1 MKKRKGTA
9 MKTILTATCYLFA
22 VAASA
27 ATLRLA
33 PGLSAPDVA
42 DGVRLDAAVLV
53 STNATATAQVAAV
66 YELPEYGTAESVTVV
81 TNDHYVLSTNVVIGT
96 NSTLE
101 VTDLYTLATNPTDRV
116 TELYTVQTNAGIV
129 ATNYLYIAT
138 NYWTVWT
145 NSWPVMVNRPTVAE
159 VTNRLIDVTG
169 YKPITNALFS
179 LTAEGGYAE
188 TNSINRWLV
197 SPARLLVTGSPI
209 TLILSH

>member
-1 MKKRKGTA
+1 MKKLFTV
-9 MKTILTATCYLFA
+9 TCYLFA

-53 STNATATAQVAAV
+53 STNATATARVAAV
-66 YELPEYGTAESVTVV
+66 YELPEFGTVESVTVV

-96 NSTLE
+96 NATLD
-101 VTDLYTLATNPTDRV
+101 VTGLYTLATNPTDQV
-116 TELYTVQTNAGIV
+116 TDLYNVTTNAGIV

-145 NSWPVMVNRPTVAE
+145 NSWPVMVNRPTVSTL
-159 VTNRLIDVTG
+159 TNRLTDVVG
-169 YKPITNALFS
+169 YKPITNELFS
-179 LTAEGGYAE
+179 LTASGGYAE

-197 SPARLLVTGSPI
+197 SPARLLLIGDPV
-209 TLILSH
+209 TLIFR

>member
-1 MKKRKGTA
+1 MKKL
-9 MKTILTATCYLFA
+9 LTVTCYLFA

-27 ATLRLA
+27 ATLRLS
-33 PGLSAPDVA
+33 PGLSPLDVA

-66 YELPEYGTAESVTVV
+66 YELPEYGTVESVTVV

-96 NSTLE
+96 NATLD
-101 VTDLYTLATNPTDRV
+101 VTGLYTLATNPTDQV
-116 TELYTVQTNAGIV
+116 TDLYNVTTNAGIV

-145 NSWPVMVNRPTVAE
+145 NSWPVMVNRPTVSTL
-159 VTNRLIDVTG
+159 TNRITDVTG
-169 YKPITNALFS
+169 YKPITNELFS

-188 TNSINRWLV
+188 TNAINRWLV
-197 SPARLLVTGSPI
+197 SPARLLLIGDPV
-209 TLILSH
+209 TLIFR